1 MDDLEKTIERLKR
14 RVSRERVARAEAEE
28 LLEQKSLELYE
39 LNQTLAG
46 LNEQLERQV
55 AERTEALEAERRL
68 ALELAEID
76 QLTGLKNRH
85 SYKRA
90 LELAFTEAEHTG
102 GQFALLF
109 IDLDNFKTLNDTY
122 GHGGG
127 DVVLQQ
133 VSRRLKALT
142 RESDH
147 VARLGGDEFAIIAR
161 GETEQ
166 KVLET
171 LAQRILEAFREPVVV
186 DHRKV
191 DCGVSIGIALCPFH
205 TSSEHELQ
213 RFADLAL
220 YAAKSQG
227 RGRAVVF
234 ERSIGN
240 AQQMRMALADDL
252 AASLD
257 ADDLDIHFQPIV
269 DLKDGHRVGLEA
281 LLRWKH
287 QTRGWIEPMTILE
300 TAKESGLFAKITRKI
315 IENAIGRARAYL
327 RANPQLWL
335 SINIAEQNLRDDELA
350 RFIVDTCARLA
361 VEPSQIKFE
370 ITEQALIMDIQAAR
384 GFMTDLEKCGFRFA
398 IDDFG
403 IGYSNMLTLSRLPF
417 HTLKIDRSF
426 THGVVENRETQTIT
440 LAMIKLGHALGLD
453 VIIEGVET
461 MQQAQI
467 MQMLGGHMAQGYLMG
482 RPAALDTL
490 FNPDTP
496 SAALN

>member
-1 MDDLEKTIERLKR
+1 
-14 RVSRERVARAEAEE
+14 
-28 LLEQKSLELYE
+28 LELYE

-90 LELAFTEAEHTG
+90 LELALTEAEHTG

-213 RFADLAL
+213 RFADL
-220 YAAKSQG
+220 
-227 RGRAVVF
+227 
-234 ERSIGN
+234 
-240 AQQMRMALADDL
+240 
-252 AASLD
+252 
-257 ADDLDIHFQPIV
+257 
-269 DLKDGHRVGLEA
+269 
-281 LLRWKH
+281 
-287 QTRGWIEPMTILE
+287 
-300 TAKESGLFAKITRKI
+300 
-315 IENAIGRARAYL
+315 
-327 RANPQLWL
+327 
-335 SINIAEQNLRDDELA
+335 
-350 RFIVDTCARLA
+350 
-361 VEPSQIKFE
+361 
-370 ITEQALIMDIQAAR
+370 
-384 GFMTDLEKCGFRFA
+384 
-398 IDDFG
+398 
-403 IGYSNMLTLSRLPF
+403 
-417 HTLKIDRSF
+417 
-426 THGVVENRETQTIT
+426 
-440 LAMIKLGHALGLD
+440 
-453 VIIEGVET
+453 
-461 MQQAQI
+461 
-467 MQMLGGHMAQGYLMG
+467 
-482 RPAALDTL
+482 
-490 FNPDTP
+490 
-496 SAALN
+496 